1 MTERLPAAWSVGV
14 GGLLAAALVAL
25 GGARLHWVDRT
36 YGSYTRCAGCLD
48 TGVLGHDLAL
58 AAALFLLIAVAT
70 LTTRRGLRLPLAALA
85 GLLVAAYAIDVVVFR
100 LLSQRLLLGDFLK
113 FARELRGSYSVAT
126 SMLSERN
133 DVLLLA
139 VAVLAPI
146 AAFAL
151 AMIAPATRRARLA
164 LLAAAAA
171 CAVAAWR
178 LPDPAYFLR
187 ESYRNVLEVNRPSG
201 VDRSYSPEFVA
212 RAHASAPLPESC
224 SPGAAR
230 RKDIVVIVVESLSAY
245 HSRLI
250 SGLTDSTP
258 RLDALAQAQGTAF
271 ANFFANGFHTDG
283 GLISVFAGRVP
294 LPAIH
299 RYKSLDAFAGFDRA
313 ADDFYGRLREL
324 GYHSAFLT
332 TASLSFLGMDRWSRA
347 IGFDYA
353 EGGEGAFYSGLE
365 KGQFGAA
372 EDAALFDRVLKYVD
386 ERDRAKPL
394 FLGVLT
400 VSLHP
405 PFSVPHEQRQD
416 EMAVARYVDAELARL
431 YEALQERGFFSD
443 GLLLIVGDHRS
454 MTPLKPGEFDRY
466 GASAFARIAAYAF
479 GAEALPRGVETRP
492 FQQTD
497 VLPSLLA
504 LIDGRACRTPLQGN
518 FLAAPLTSARHVLH
532 VSGYE
537 REQVQ
542 LIADGP
548 GAAIVLDGDAT
559 HWIGAAPQDAAA
571 VLAAVNRDRVE
582 RGAVAEDA
590 FDFMIDLV
598 VGSPGP
604 R

>member
-1 MTERLPAAWSVGV
+1 
-14 GGLLAAALVAL
+14 
-25 GGARLHWVDRT
+25 
-36 YGSYTRCAGCLD
+36 
-48 TGVLGHDLAL
+48 
-58 AAALFLLIAVAT
+58 
-70 LTTRRGLRLPLAALA
+70 
-85 GLLVAAYAIDVVVFR
+85 
-100 LLSQRLLLGDFLK
+100 
-113 FARELRGSYSVAT
+113 
-126 SMLSERN
+126 MLSSRD
-133 DVLLLA
+133 DVLLLC
-139 VAVLAPI
+139 VVILAPV

-151 AMIAPATRRARLA
+151 AMIAPATRSATLV
-164 LLAAAAA
+164 LFAAAAT

-201 VDRSYSPEFVA
+201 VDRGYSEEFVA
-212 RAHASAPLPESC
+212 RARAAAPLPESC
-224 SPGAAR
+224 AAGAGQ
-230 RKDIVVIVVESLSAY
+230 RKDVIVIVVESLSAY

-258 RLDALAQAQGTAF
+258 RLDALAQTQGTAF

-299 RYKSLDAFAGFDRA
+299 RYKSFEAFAGFDHA
-313 ADDFYGRLREL
+313 ADDFYARLHAL

-332 TASLSFLGMDRWSRA
+332 TATLSFLGMDRWSKA

-365 KGQFGAA
+365 KAQFGAA
-372 EDAALFDRVLKYVD
+372 EDAALFARVLKYVD

-400 VSLHP
+400 VSSHP
-405 PFSVPHEQRQD
+405 PFRMPHEDRQD
-416 EMAVARYVDAELARL
+416 EAAVVRYVDAELARL
-431 YEALQERGFFSD
+431 YEALEERGFFRN
-443 GLLLIVGDHRS
+443 GLLLIMGDHRS
-454 MTPLKPGEFDRY
+454 MTPLKQGEFDRY

-479 GAEALPRGVETRP
+479 GADALMRGVETRA

-504 LIDGRACRTPLQGN
+504 LIDERACRTVLQGN
-518 FLAAPLTSARHVLH
+518 FLAAPLAPARHVLH

-542 LIADGP
+542 RIADGSS
-548 GAAIVLDGDAT
+548 AAIVLDGDAT
-559 HWIGAAPQDAAA
+559 HWIGAAPPDAEA

-582 RGAVAEDA
+582 RGAVAENA
-590 FDFMIDLV
+590 FDFMMDLV
-598 VGSPGP
+598 VRSPE
-604 R
+604 RQER